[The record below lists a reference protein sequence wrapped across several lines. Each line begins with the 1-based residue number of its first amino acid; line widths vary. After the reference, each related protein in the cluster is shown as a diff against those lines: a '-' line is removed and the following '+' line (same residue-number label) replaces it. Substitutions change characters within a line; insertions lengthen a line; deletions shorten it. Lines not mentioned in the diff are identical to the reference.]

1 MSNNSNPY
9 MNQNMSANMRGMNMR
24 GGCGCANPAQG
35 QRTVSN
41 DCGCTGNAASTMQN
55 SYTQRAAQ
63 NDCGCGMTP
72 VTQRTAHNDCGCG
85 MTPVT
90 QRVAQNDCGCAGNN
104 GYTRASDLPSGN
116 RASLLAYIDQVSFAA
131 YDAALYLDTHPDCQ
145 NGLQY
150 FRDHNEKRNQALKE
164 YARLYGPMNLTQAG
178 ESCEAYWHWINQP
191 WPWEGGNC

>member
-9 MNQNMSANMRGMNMR
+9 MNQNMPANMRGVNMR
-24 GGCGCANPAQG
+24 GGCGCANPTQG

-41 DCGCTGNAASTMQN
+41 DCGCAGNAMPAMQN
-55 SYTQRAAQ
+55 SYAQRATQGDCGCTGNAMPAMQGGYAQRAAE
-63 NDCGCGMTP
+63 
-72 VTQRTAHNDCGCG
+72 
-85 MTPVT
+85 
-90 QRVAQNDCGCAGNN
+90 
-104 GYTRASDLPSGN
+104 LPTGN

-131 YDAALYLDTHPDCQ
+131 YEAALYLDTHPDCQ

-164 YARLYGPMNLTQAG
+164 YARLYGPLDLTQAG
-178 ESCEAYWHWINQP
+178 ESCEAYWHWVNQP